1 MVQCV
6 PLPSQQQPLQELL
19 CTVWYY
25 WASMLHASWN
35 LLRGVVWN
43 PKMRWDSFTWNT
55 LNLMI
60 IFKHDFAKLK
70 KKSLL
75 IKETDLQIYDMKWK
89 EKLLHKLWYFW
100 YVIGVKI
107 DIFIFL
113 KLVWYCLKDSINVDF
128 MIFSVLVYFQ
138 FKQRAR
144 RTEMSSKNSDEKA
157 QKLNEIFI
165 LL

>member
-1 MVQCV
+1 M
-6 PLPSQQQPLQELL
+6 
-19 CTVWYY
+19 
-25 WASMLHASWN
+25 
-35 LLRGVVWN
+35 
-43 PKMRWDSFTWNT
+43 
-55 LNLMI
+55 
-60 IFKHDFAKLK
+60 
-70 KKSLL
+70 
-75 IKETDLQIYDMKWK
+75 
-89 EKLLHKLWYFW
+89 LHKLWYFW

-157 QKLNEIFI
+157 QKLNEITTCIWKINDWNHAKYICNYWKFLI
-165 LL
+165 YLYIFWNIKIFSFVVHIDAKEEAITKKKPMNNFTRSCETHSSWSSNVKTNDIKIFY